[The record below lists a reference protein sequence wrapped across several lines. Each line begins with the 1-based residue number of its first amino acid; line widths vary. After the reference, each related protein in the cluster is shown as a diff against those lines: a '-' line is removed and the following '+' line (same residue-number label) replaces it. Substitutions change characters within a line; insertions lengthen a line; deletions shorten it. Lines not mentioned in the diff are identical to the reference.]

1 MGIFKS
7 IGTVISELWNNKVRL
22 MRLAKYELKSQHGGT
37 FFGFLWNFLN
47 PALQI
52 LVYWFVFAIGL
63 RRGNDM
69 DGVPYIVWLVIGI
82 ICWYYMNQAML
93 GADMS
98 VINFSDVLKRMKFPI
113 AIVPAKTIASNLIT
127 HLCSM
132 VIVFFVVL
140 VAGAKISLSIWL
152 LPYYIFASTFF
163 ILGYSLIASTINV
176 LFRDFHNL
184 SNTAM
189 RFLFFIS
196 PVMWEPSEDSAFLN
210 LIMKLNPFAYILNG
224 YRDTI
229 LYGWNLADNLES
241 GIIFW
246 AISIAMFV
254 AGCVMHMRMR
264 HKFIDTL

>member
-7 IGTVISELWNNKVRL
+7 VGTVISELWNNKIRL
-22 MRLAKYELKSQHGGT
+22 TRLALYELKSQHGGT

-52 LVYWFVFAIGL
+52 FVYWFVFAIGL

-82 ICWYYMNQAML
+82 ICWYYINQAML
-93 GADMS
+93 GSDMS
-98 VINFSDVLKRMKFPI
+98 IISFSDVLKRMKFPI
-113 AIVPAKTIASNLIT
+113 AVVPAKTIASNLIT
-127 HLCSM
+127 HACSM
-132 VIVFFVVL
+132 VIVFVVVL
-140 VAGAKISLSIWL
+140 ACGVSVSSSVWL

-163 ILGYSLIASTINV
+163 ILGYSLVASTINV

-184 SNTAM
+184 SNTVM

-196 PVMWEPSEDSAFLN
+196 PVMWQPSEDSAILTI
-210 LIMKLNPFAYILNG
+210 IMKINPFAYILNG

-229 LYGWNLADNLES
+229 LYGWSFSENLET
-241 GIIFW
+241 GLIFW
-246 AISIAMFV
+246 AISIVMFV

>member
-1 MGIFKS
+1 
-7 IGTVISELWNNKVRL
+7 
-22 MRLAKYELKSQHGGT
+22 
-37 FFGFLWNFLN
+37 
-47 PALQI
+47 
-52 LVYWFVFAIGL
+52 
-63 RRGNDM
+63 
-69 DGVPYIVWLVIGI
+69 
-82 ICWYYMNQAML
+82 MNQAML

-127 HLCSM
+127 HICSM
-132 VIVFFVVL
+132 VIVFIVVL
-140 VAGAKISLSIWL
+140 IGGAKISSSIWL

-196 PVMWEPSEDSAFLN
+196 PVMWQPSEDSEILVF
-210 LIMKLNPFAYILNG
+210 IMKLNPFAYILNG

-229 LYGWNLADNLES
+229 LYGWNLADNLDS
-241 GIIFW
+241 GLIFW
-246 AISIAMFV
+246 GISIVMFIT
-254 AGCVMHMRMR
+254 GCVMHMRMR